1 MPIEST
7 PLRLPWTLTANLMFM
22 ETFNDSGRGAVL
34 GFSGLCCLDD
44 FNNNATQNMGRLST
58 FGAMASAAQDCGFV
72 RP

>member
-1 MPIEST
+1 
-7 PLRLPWTLTANLMFM
+7 MFM